1 MSYSVE
7 RIKCPEVCTAILRL
21 GLLQTGTHFSD
32 DFVTAIARVI
42 GVVKF

>member
-1 MSYSVE
+1 MLATF
-7 RIKCPEVCTAILRL
+7 EVVGGNSSRSD
-21 GLLQTGTHFSD
+21 QTGTHFSD